1 MNNRYLFLIFL
12 CTIFITSLS
21 AQKKSPKIYSPE
33 PSYSFGEIIEGQIVE
48 HEFEIINNGDDDLII
63 KDVRASCGCTA
74 VQPSKRVLKPKEKT
88 KIKVEFDSRGRIGP
102 QKKYVYVLT
111 NDLENPR
118 YQLSFDANV
127 VEKIS
132 SAFPNKKPKLV
143 LSKNEYNFGEVEEG
157 KVVQALIDIKNEG
170 NDILEIKEVK
180 TTCGCTAVLL
190 SNKKLHPKESGT
202 LKISLDTSNRE
213 GQLVRTVSIFSND
226 PEESVKVITLS
237 ANIKKR
243 K

>member
-12 CTIFITSLS
+12 CIIFITSLS